1 MTCREG
7 GLSQPPY
14 DSNNVGIY
22 VGDAQ
27 AQANRLRLVDE
38 LQLPNQP
45 LWLKQVH
52 GVECVRAQGLSNES
66 EADAVW
72 TDIPGQV
79 LAIQTADCLPVLF
92 ADRQGKAVAAAH
104 AGWRGLA
111 GGVLEN
117 TLAAMPVEAADVV
130 CWMGAA
136 IGPCCFEVGAEVRSA
151 FVVANPADVRAFTV
165 SAKDKWLSDLYQL
178 AELRLQRAG
187 VTSIFGEG
195 LCAAC
200 DSERFF
206 SYRRDNGVTGRMAA
220 LIWIRERVSK
230 SRNRA

>member
-38 LQLPNQP
+38 LQLPKQP

-52 GVECVRAQGLSNES
+52 GVECVHAQGLSNEA

-72 TDIPGQV
+72 TNTPGQV
-79 LAIQTADCLPVLF
+79 LVIQTADCLPVLF
-92 ADRQGKAVAAAH
+92 ADRQGKTVAAAH

-117 TLAAMPVEAADVV
+117 TLAQMAVDPADVI
-130 CWMGAA
+130 CWLGAA
-136 IGPCCFEVGAEVRSA
+136 IGPCCFEVGAEVRAA
-151 FVVANPADVRAFTV
+151 FIDQNPTDAIAF
-165 SAKDKWLSDLYQL
+165 KEGGKGKWFADLYQL
-178 AELRLQRAG
+178 AKQRLHRAG
-187 VTSIFGEG
+187 VTQVFGG
-195 LCAAC
+195 DLCASC
-200 DSERFF
+200 DNKRFF
-206 SYRRDNGVTGRMAA
+206 SYRRDKGVTGRMAS
-220 LIWIRERVSK
+220 LIWIRE
-230 SRNRA
+230 